1 MNQPNKA
8 KKWGP
13 TQNDKKSK
21 PFLSYYFPISPI
33 RLKKMVLSQYTN
45 HDHEQSTIKHDH
57 KYFRCLLVSLHA
69 IDIMSHL
76 DICIITFQ
84 VYGLHDCKSGDLC
97 TMKRKIHIVDNK
109 IFSSLHTIQEIDSYN
124 LCSTNHKSETH
135 TMKRNIQIFDDK
147 IFSSLHTFKPKKKK
161 DKQIIVESNDLPLQN
176 TLQIF
181 YRFIGD
187 QKRQDWTSPTFYLYL
202 PSIKYQ

>member
-33 RLKKMVLSQYTN
+33 RLKKMVLSQCTN

-76 DICIITFQ
+76 DICIITFR

-124 LCSTNHKSETH
+124 LCST
-135 TMKRNIQIFDDK
+135 II
-147 IFSSLHTFKPKKKK
+147 SLRL
-161 DKQIIVESNDLPLQN
+161 IL
-176 TLQIF
+176 
-181 YRFIGD
+181 
-187 QKRQDWTSPTFYLYL
+187 
-202 PSIKYQ
+202 